1 MVPLQSRMDFGGIFA
16 VMSIMKIRISTASV
30 VCLLSISAIA
40 QKNATPAGWHL
51 LDKATD
57 GYHGISLEKAYQ
69 LVKDKKPAT
78 VIVGV
83 IDGGTDT
90 THEDLK
96 EVLWKNEREIPGN
109 GKDDDGNGYVDD
121 FYGWNFLGN
130 AKGENIGKE
139 NIEAIRLYHV
149 MKNDF
154 ENKPIN
160 PSALSIEQ
168 QEQYNLWKKI
178 EEKLHVTA
186 EDRLNFRLIQSTA
199 NSLIRQDSIL
209 QQFIGKKEY
218 SIEELERSIPTT
230 DQSKRAKFNFLRAAQ
245 LLEFEADKTNVEI
258 FDDLNGYLSMQES
271 ILTAKEKP
279 LNNYRAII
287 GDNPADIND
296 RYYGNSDI
304 MASDAKHGTHV
315 AGIIAAVRNNG
326 KGGDG
331 VANNV
336 KILTVRA
343 VPDGD
348 EYDKDVAL
356 SIRYAVDNGAKVI
369 NMSFGKE
376 FSPNKPFVDAAIR
389 YAAEKDVLL
398 VHAAGNDS
406 KNIDQGDNFPTALLG
421 NNTRAD
427 NMITVG
433 ASGDSSIKSGMI
445 APFTNFGKSTV
456 QVLAPGVKIY
466 NTVPTGNRYAFLEGT
481 SMAAPVVSG
490 IAAIIRGYYP
500 QLSAAEVKKILM
512 ESSDRS
518 LTNQL
523 FDEPGSENKEKIAM
537 ADLCASGGIVNAYA
551 ALLLAEK
558 LAIEKVKNT
567 SGKKIK

>member
-1 MVPLQSRMDFGGIFA
+1 MDY
-16 VMSIMKIRISTASV
+16 
-30 VCLLSISAIA
+30 
-40 QKNATPAGWHL
+40 
-51 LDKATD
+51 ATD

-69 LVKDKKPAT
+69 LVKDKKPVM

-96 EVLWKNEREIPGN
+96 EVLWRNTREIPGN
-109 GKDDDGNGYVDD
+109 RLDDDGNGYVDD
-121 FYGWNFLGN
+121 VYGWNFLGN
-130 AKGENIGKE
+130 ANGQNIGKE

-149 MKNDF
+149 MKNEF
-154 ENKPIN
+154 ENKPID
-160 PSALSIEQ
+160 PSSLTKEQ
-168 QEQYNLWKKI
+168 QEQYALWKKI
-178 EEKLHVTA
+178 EEKLNVSA
-186 EDRLNFRLIQSTA
+186 EDRMNFRLIQSTA
-199 NSLIRQDSIL
+199 KSLAKQDSIL
-209 QQFIGKKEY
+209 QGIIGKREY
-218 SIEELERSIPTT
+218 TLEELEKTVPTT
-230 DQSKRAKFNFLRAAQ
+230 DVSKRAKFNFLRTAQ
-245 LLEFEADKTNVEI
+245 LLEFEPDKTNVEI
-258 FDDLNGYLSMQES
+258 FEDLDGYLSMQEML
-271 ILTAKEKP
+271 LTAKEKP

-304 MASDAKHGTHV
+304 MATDAKHGTHV

-376 FSPNKPFVDAAIR
+376 FSPNKTFVDAAIR

-406 KNIDQGDNFPTALLG
+406 KNIDQGDNYPTSLLG

-456 QVLAPGVKIY
+456 HVLAPGVKIY
-466 NTVPTGNRYAFLEGT
+466 NTVPAGNRYSFLEGT
-481 SMAAPVVSG
+481 SMAAPVVTG
-490 IAAIIRGYYP
+490 IAALIRGYYP
-500 QLSAAEVKKILM
+500 QLSAVEVKKILM
-512 ESSDRS
+512 ESAEKS

-523 FDEPGSENKEKIAM
+523 FDEPGTEDEKIAM
-537 ADLCASGGIVNAYA
+537 ADLCVSGGIVNAYT
-551 ALLLAEK
+551 ALLLADKIASE
-558 LAIEKVKNT
+558 
-567 SGKKIK
+567 KIKKTSNKK

>member
-1 MVPLQSRMDFGGIFA
+1 MLNPCFLKADLGANLHTMTIMRHRIAIIIFA
-16 VMSIMKIRISTASV
+16 
-30 VCLLSISAIA
+30 LSAGFQAFA
-40 QKNATPAGWHL
+40 QKSSTPAGWHL
-51 LDKATD
+51 LDKGTD
-57 GYHGISLEKAYQ
+57 GYHGISLEKAYK
-69 LVKDKKPAT
+69 LFKDKNPVT

-96 EVLWKNEREIPGN
+96 EVLWRNNREIPGN

-121 FYGWNFLGN
+121 YWGWNFLGN

-149 MKNDF
+149 MKDDF
-154 ENKPIN
+154 ENKPIDTA
-160 PSALSIEQ
+160 SLSDEQ
-168 QEQYNLWKKI
+168 REQYTIWRKI
-178 EEKLHVTA
+178 EEKLNVSP
-186 EDRLNFRLIQSTA
+186 EDRMNFRLIKATA
-199 NSLIRQDSIL
+199 ISLHKQDSVL
-209 QQFIGKKEY
+209 QELIGKKEFTL
-218 SIEELERSIPTT
+218 EELEKAVPVT
-230 DQSKRAKFNFLRAAQ
+230 DLAKRAKFNFLRTAQ
-245 LLEFEADKTNVEI
+245 LLEFEPDKTNIEI
-258 FDDLNGYLSMQES
+258 FEDLDGYLGMQEM
-271 ILTAKEKP
+271 LMTAKEKP
-279 LNNYRAII
+279 LNNYRSII

-296 RYYGNSDI
+296 RFYGNSDV
-304 MASDAKHGTHV
+304 MATDAKHGTHV
-315 AGIIAAVRNNG
+315 AGIIAALRHNG

-356 SIRYAVDNGAKVI
+356 AIRYAVDNGAKVI

-376 FSPNKPFVDAAIR
+376 FSPNKTFVDAAIR
-389 YAAEKDVLL
+389 YAGEKDVLL

-406 KNIDQGDNFPTALLG
+406 KNIDRGDNFPTALLG

-427 NMITVG
+427 HMITVG

-445 APFTNFGKSTV
+445 APFTNYGKSTV
-456 QVLAPGVKIY
+456 HVLAPGVKIY
-466 NTVPTGNRYAFLEGT
+466 NTVPTGNRYAYLEGT

-490 IAAIIRGYYP
+490 IAALIRGYYP

-512 ESSDRS
+512 ESADRS
-518 LTNQL
+518 LTNEK
-523 FDEPGSENKEKIAM
+523 FDEPGAEKGEQIAM
-537 ADLCASGGIVNAYA
+537 ADLCASGGIVNAYQ

-558 LAIEKVKNT
+558 VASEKN
-567 SGKKIK
+567 KKPSSKK

>member
-1 MVPLQSRMDFGGIFA
+1 MIKDLLRF
-16 VMSIMKIRISTASV
+16 TASAV
-30 VCLLSISAIA
+30 ICFLVFPAIS
-40 QKNATPAGWHL
+40 QKTTTPAGWHL
-51 LDKATD
+51 MDYATD

-69 LVKDKKPAT
+69 LVKDKKPVM

-96 EVLWKNEREIPGN
+96 EILWRNTREIQGN
-109 GKDDDGNGYVDD
+109 RLDDDGNGYVDD
-121 FYGWNFLGN
+121 VYGWNFLGN
-130 AKGENIGKE
+130 ANGQNIGKE

-149 MKNDF
+149 MKNEF
-154 ENKPIN
+154 ENKPID
-160 PSALSIEQ
+160 PSSLTKEQ
-168 QEQYNLWKKI
+168 QEQYALWKKI
-178 EEKLHVTA
+178 EEKLNVSA
-186 EDRLNFRLIQSTA
+186 EDRMNFRLIQSTA
-199 NSLIRQDSIL
+199 KSLEKQDSIL
-209 QQFIGKKEY
+209 QGIIGKREY
-218 SIEELERSIPTT
+218 TLEELEKTVPTT
-230 DQSKRAKFNFLRAAQ
+230 DLSKRAKFNFLRTAQ
-245 LLEFEADKTNVEI
+245 LLEFEPDKTNVEI
-258 FDDLNGYLSMQES
+258 FEDLNGYLSMQEML
-271 ILTAKEKP
+271 LTAKEKP
-279 LNNYRAII
+279 LKNYRAII

-296 RYYGNSDI
+296 RFYGNSDI
-304 MASDAKHGTHV
+304 MATDAKHGTHV

-376 FSPNKPFVDAAIR
+376 FSPNKTFVDAAIR

-406 KNIDQGDNFPTALLG
+406 KNIDQGDNYPTSLLG

-456 QVLAPGVKIY
+456 HVLAPGVKIY
-466 NTVPTGNRYAFLEGT
+466 NTVPAGNRYSFLEGT

-490 IAAIIRGYYP
+490 IAALIRGYYP
-500 QLSAAEVKKILM
+500 QLSAIEVKKILM
-512 ESSDRS
+512 ESSDKS

-523 FDEPGSENKEKIAM
+523 FDEPGTEDEKIAM
-537 ADLCASGGIVNAYA
+537 ADLCASGGIVNAYS
-551 ALLLAEK
+551 ALLLADK
-558 LAIEKVKNT
+558 IASDKN
-567 SGKKIK
+567 KKSTNKK

>member
-1 MVPLQSRMDFGGIFA
+1 MIKELLRF
-16 VMSIMKIRISTASV
+16 TASAV
-30 VCLLSISAIA
+30 ICFLVFPAIA
-40 QKNATPAGWHL
+40 QKTTTPAGWHL
-51 LDKATD
+51 MDYTTD
-57 GYHGISLEKAYQ
+57 GYRGISLEKAYQ
-69 LVKDKKPAT
+69 LVKDKKPVM

-96 EVLWKNEREIPGN
+96 EILWRNTREIQGN
-109 GKDDDGNGYVDD
+109 GVDDDGNGYVDD
-121 FYGWNFLGN
+121 VYGWNFLGN
-130 AKGENIGKE
+130 ASGQNIGKE

-149 MKNDF
+149 MKNEF
-154 ENKPIN
+154 ENKPID
-160 PSALSIEQ
+160 PSSLTKEQ
-168 QEQYNLWKKI
+168 QEQYALWKKI
-178 EEKLHVTA
+178 EDKLNVSA
-186 EDRLNFRLIQSTA
+186 EDRMNFRLIQSTA
-199 NSLIRQDSIL
+199 KSLEKQDSIL
-209 QQFIGKKEY
+209 QGIIGKREY
-218 SIEELERSIPTT
+218 TLEELEKTVPTT
-230 DQSKRAKFNFLRAAQ
+230 DLSKRAKFNFLRTAQ
-245 LLEFEADKTNVEI
+245 LLEFEPDKTNVEI
-258 FDDLNGYLSMQES
+258 FEDLDGYLSMQEML
-271 ILTAKEKP
+271 LTAKEKP
-279 LNNYRAII
+279 LKNYRAII

-296 RYYGNSDI
+296 RFYGNSDI
-304 MASDAKHGTHV
+304 MATDAKHGTHV

-376 FSPNKPFVDAAIR
+376 FSPNKTFVDAAIR

-406 KNIDQGDNFPTALLG
+406 KNIDQGDNYPTSLLG

-456 QVLAPGVKIY
+456 HVLAPGVKIY
-466 NTVPTGNRYAFLEGT
+466 NTVPAGNRYSFLEGT

-490 IAAIIRGYYP
+490 IAALIRGYYP
-500 QLSAAEVKKILM
+500 QLSAVEVKKILM
-512 ESSDRS
+512 ESAEKS

-523 FDEPGSENKEKIAM
+523 FDEPGTEDAKIAM
-537 ADLCASGGIVNAYA
+537 ADLCASGGIVNAYT
-551 ALLLAEK
+551 ALLLADKIASEK
-558 LAIEKVKNT
+558 N
-567 SGKKIK
+567 KKSTNKK

>member
-1 MVPLQSRMDFGGIFA
+1 MPNMTIRFA
-16 VMSIMKIRISTASV
+16 TIAA
-30 VCLLSISAIA
+30 VCILTISAVG
-40 QKNATPAGWHL
+40 QKNTTPAGWHL
-51 LDKATD
+51 LDKAAD
-57 GYHGISLEKAYQ
+57 GYQGISLEKAYQ
-69 LVKDKKPAT
+69 LVKDKKPLT

-96 EVLWKNEREIPGN
+96 EILWTNTREIPGN

-121 FYGWNFLGN
+121 YFGWNFLGN

-149 MKNDF
+149 MKDVF
-154 ENKPIN
+154 ENKPIDPASLTN
-160 PSALSIEQ
+160 EQ
-168 QEQYNLWKKI
+168 REQYAIWKKI
-178 EEKLHVTA
+178 EEKLNVSA
-186 EDRLNFRLIQSTA
+186 EDRLNFRLIQSTT
-199 NSLIRQDSIL
+199 NSLIKQDSIL
-209 QQFIGKKEY
+209 QEIIGKKEY
-218 SIEELERSIPTT
+218 TLEELEKSVPTT
-230 DQSKRAKFNFLRAAQ
+230 DLSKRAKFNFLRTAQ
-245 LLEFEADKTNVEI
+245 LLEFEPDKTNVEI
-258 FDDLNGYLSMQES
+258 FEDLHGYLDMQES

-279 LNNYRAII
+279 LKNYRAII

-296 RYYGNSDI
+296 RFYGNNDV
-304 MASDAKHGTHV
+304 MATDAKHGTHV

-406 KNIDQGDNFPTALLG
+406 KNIDEGDNFPTALLG
-421 NNTRAD
+421 NNSRAD

-433 ASGDSSIKSGMI
+433 ASGDSSIKSGII

-456 QVLAPGVKIY
+456 HVLAPGVKIY
-466 NTVPTGNRYAFLEGT
+466 NTVPTGNRYSFLEGT

-490 IAAIIRGYYP
+490 IAALIRGYYP
-500 QLSAAEVKKILM
+500 QLTAPEVKKILM
-512 ESSDRS
+512 ESTDRS
-518 LTNQL
+518 LSNQL
-523 FDEPGSENKEKIAM
+523 FDEPGSDNEKKIAM
-537 ADLCASGGIVNAYA
+537 AGLCASGGIVNAYQ

-558 LAIEKVKNT
+558 TANE
-567 SGKKIK
+567 KIKKPASKK

>member
-1 MVPLQSRMDFGGIFA
+1 MVPLLSRTDFGGIFA
-16 VMSIMKIRISTASV
+16 VMSIMKMLFSTVAV
-30 VCLLSISAIA
+30 VCLLTISAIA

-57 GYHGISLEKAYQ
+57 GYQGISLEKAYQ

-96 EVLWKNEREIPGN
+96 EVLWINNREIPGN

-121 FYGWNFLGN
+121 IHGWNFLGN
-130 AKGENIGKE
+130 SKGENIGKE

-149 MKNDF
+149 MKDEF

-160 PSALSIEQ
+160 PTSLSKEQ
-168 QEQYNLWKKI
+168 QEKYTLWKKI
-178 EEKLHVTA
+178 EEKLNVSA
-186 EDRLNFRLIQSTA
+186 EERFNFRLILSTTK
-199 NSLIRQDSIL
+199 SLEKQDSIL
-209 QQFIGKKEY
+209 QQMIGKKEFT
-218 SIEELERSIPTT
+218 IEELEKAVPNT
-230 DQSKRAKFNFLRAAQ
+230 DLSKRAKFNFLRTAQ
-245 LLEFEADKTNVEI
+245 LLEFEPDKTNVEI
-258 FDDLNGYLSMQES
+258 FEDLNGYISMQES
-271 ILTAKEKP
+271 IMTAKEKP

-287 GDNPADIND
+287 GDNPGDIND
-296 RYYGNSDI
+296 RFYGNNDI

-315 AGIIAAVRNNG
+315 AGIIAAIRNNG

-348 EYDKDVAL
+348 EYDKDIAL

-376 FSPNKPFVDAAIR
+376 FSPNKTFVDAAIR

-406 KNIDQGDNFPTALLG
+406 KNIDLGDNYPTALLG

-445 APFTNFGKSTV
+445 APFTNYGKSTV
-456 QVLAPGVKIY
+456 HVLAPGVKIY
-466 NTVPTGNRYAFLEGT
+466 NAVPTGNRYSFLEGT

-490 IAAIIRGYYP
+490 IAALIRGCYP
-500 QLSAAEVKKILM
+500 QLTAPEVKKILM
-512 ESSDRS
+512 ESADRS
-518 LTNQL
+518 FTNQL
-523 FDEPGSENKEKIAM
+523 FDEPGSEKEEKIAM
-537 ADLCASGGIVNAYA
+537 SELCASGGIVNAYA

-558 LAIEKVKNT
+558 SASEKSKNT
-567 SGKKIK
+567 ANKK